1 VTWCL
6 IRNNVAESIQEAIP
20 ASSDAP
26 LSIGRGDNDIGL
38 DGSVR
43 IVISLAKEPKGF
55 RTMATLDISRLTPKE
70 RLDLIGELW
79 DSLSATDVQLT
90 PAQEAEL
97 DRRLATFDADRREA
111 IPWEDIEAEIDRRS
125 R

>member
-1 VTWCL
+1 
-6 IRNNVAESIQEAIP
+6 
-20 ASSDAP
+20 
-26 LSIGRGDNDIGL
+26 
-38 DGSVR
+38 
-43 IVISLAKEPKGF
+43 
-55 RTMATLDISRLTPKE
+55 MATLDISRLTPKE

-79 DSLSATDVQLT
+79 DSLSATDVRLT

-111 IPWEDIEAEIDRRS
+111 IPWEDIEAELDRRS